1 MTPQTYSGLCSRLV
15 VTSALVLAAV
25 LNSIVSAEE
34 SASAPAKTTAS
45 AAKPAAKSLDL
56 RPPNITHLFTSEQL
70 NRILAASFRADL
82 EEVEVQGARE
92 RMPTSTPD
100 VWPGIAAPL
109 WAMLNPTQAWR
120 IFAPL
125 PPDQT
130 RGMQNVRFNAAD
142 EYVLEP
148 AAVSPPPGQ

>member
-1 MTPQTYSGLCSRLV
+1 MTPRTCSGLCSRLT
-15 VTSALVLAAV
+15 VTSALVLAAL
-25 LNSIVSAEE
+25 LNGSVSAEE
-34 SASAPAKTTAS
+34 SAAAAAS
-45 AAKPAAKSLDL
+45 AARPLEARPLDL

-70 NRILAASFRADL
+70 NRILAASFRDDL

-92 RMPTSTPD
+92 RMPTATPD

-109 WAMLNPTQAWR
+109 WALLNPAQAWR
-120 IFAPL
+120 ILAPL

-130 RGMQNVRFNAAD
+130 RGMRNVRFNATE